1 MTREATAR
9 FRLSFD
15 SSAFTF
21 ATRNSWGW
29 GGGRGDF
36 FWPLADSASDK
47 VSGEEAAR
55 NGESRDRS

>member
-29 GGGRGDF
+29 GDF